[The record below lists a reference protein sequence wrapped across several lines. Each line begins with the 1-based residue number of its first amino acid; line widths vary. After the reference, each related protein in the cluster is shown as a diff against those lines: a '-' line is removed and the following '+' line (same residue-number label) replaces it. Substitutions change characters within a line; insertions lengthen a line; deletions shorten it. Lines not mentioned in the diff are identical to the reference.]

1 MKIITYNSPGPFDID
16 MFGDFDLFLIQRC
29 CQKMLQDIPYQH
41 NYIQNYQNDY
51 GSEAWFSEG
60 EGRGLCIVSK
70 NTYGNVSTGKFSW
83 WSPEAQSIQG
93 KHWQIITIDIDNI
106 PYKFVNGLSS
116 FPSEGDSR
124 FGLYKPPIHKE
135 HQEIQ
140 TTELLDLVDNNTIL
154 MGDFHIGT
162 APFWSNPENF
172 LSNLEFSLYLEQQNL
187 IDHVNAFTF
196 CDSSKKGHWVSIDRK
211 RLAFPKVDFWYDAPD
226 KIITTKDT
234 FLDISNVFVI
244 QFIMMPKTY
253 DENINITESKDI
265 IFIESNEKAGYHW
278 PIRFDVNVKKG
289 NYEQRK

>member
-1 MKIITYNSPGPFDID
+1 
-16 MFGDFDLFLIQRC
+16 
-29 CQKMLQDIPYQH
+29 
-41 NYIQNYQNDY
+41 
-51 GSEAWFSEG
+51 
-60 EGRGLCIVSK
+60 
-70 NTYGNVSTGKFSW
+70 
-83 WSPEAQSIQG
+83 
-93 KHWQIITIDIDNI
+93 
-106 PYKFVNGLSS
+106 
-116 FPSEGDSR
+116 
-124 FGLYKPPIHKE
+124 
-135 HQEIQ
+135 
-140 TTELLDLVDNNTIL
+140 
-154 MGDFHIGT
+154 
-162 APFWSNPENF
+162 
-172 LSNLEFSLYLEQQNL
+172 LYLEQQNF

-211 RLAFPKVDFWYDAPD
+211 RLAFPKVDFWYDDPD